1 MTYKCPFCDSPDI
14 NTVTKNVMGEYTTW
28 DCVCGAHGVIH
39 SGKLFPNV
47 RQENLKLRGFE

>member
-47 RQENLKLRGFE
+47 RRENLKLRGFE